1 MNYQFEVL
9 TVRDIDFKDKDGR
22 EVSGYQLWVIGP
34 TEEESWNGYEVV
46 KFWINS
52 DSRLESTVVQLRKGD
67 MVNITFNRRGK
78 IETIDIIG

>member
-9 TVRDIDFKDKDGR
+9 TVRDIHFKDNDGR
-22 EVSGYQLWVIGP
+22 EVSGYQLWVVGP
-34 TEEESWNGYEVV
+34 TEEKSWNGYEVV

-52 DSRLESTVVQLRKGD
+52 GSRLESIVQQVRKGD